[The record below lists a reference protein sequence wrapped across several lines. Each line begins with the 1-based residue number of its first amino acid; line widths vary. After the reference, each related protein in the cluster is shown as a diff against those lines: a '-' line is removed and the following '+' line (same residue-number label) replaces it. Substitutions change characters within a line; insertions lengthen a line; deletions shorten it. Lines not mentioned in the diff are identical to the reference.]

1 MRRVVPDEE
10 HERHIHPKHHAGAGA
25 VERDGGGGSALRA
38 LLVDRQVDLV
48 DDLFGEQLRVDEVF
62 AVPDHVQSLGCE
74 QRHKLSLA
82 SSQLLALTFL
92 HDALPKHEIFERQ
105 RAVMLFVIALHFVRH
120 VALRSPHRR
129 YGIGADSTEYQMLF
143 GIECRLLHIVGV
155 ERIISR
161 GALCG
166 GLR

>member
-10 HERHIHPKHHAGAGA
+10 HERHIHAKHHAGAGA
-25 VERDGGGGSALRA
+25 VECDGGGGAALRA

-48 DDLFGEQLRVDEVF
+48 DDLLGEQLRVDEVL

-74 QRHKLSLA
+74 QRHELSLA

-105 RAVMLFVIALHFVRH
+105 RAVMLSVIALHLVRH
-120 VALRSPHRR
+120 VTLLSPRR
-129 YGIGADSTEYQMLF
+129 RCGIGAESAEYQMLF
-143 GIECRLLHIVGV
+143 GIECRLLYFVG
-155 ERIISR
+155 ERIIAR

-166 GLR
+166 DLR